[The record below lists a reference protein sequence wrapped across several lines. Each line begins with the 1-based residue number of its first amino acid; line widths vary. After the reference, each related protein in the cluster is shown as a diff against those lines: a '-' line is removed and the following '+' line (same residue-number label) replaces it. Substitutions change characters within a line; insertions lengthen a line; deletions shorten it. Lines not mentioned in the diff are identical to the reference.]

1 MSLFNISSLQYFTCV
16 RLPYLVSCSYG
27 ALYLTLFFVYCLQKQ
42 LPVRQ
47 PAPAPGYCQTSASTP
62 PWSRQIFFTY
72 APFYIVTRYNTAFLS
87 YSSCNHW
94 PFPCAISYLPAS
106 CLQILCPPISMSLKV
121 VTSEKIGGSGVMS
134 TLGTWYGGVVM
145 GVLLPFNEAAILYR
159 HFNCAPLQKQ
169 KIIVFAANNSRC
181 CEWHVAPTIIW

>member
-1 MSLFNISSLQYFTCV
+1 MIPVPQLIIHHMEMGTLHTEHSH
-16 RLPYLVSCSYG
+16 G
-27 ALYLTLFFVYCLQKQ
+27 AL
-42 LPVRQ
+42 
-47 PAPAPGYCQTSASTP
+47 QT
-62 PWSRQIFFTY
+62 
-72 APFYIVTRYNTAFLS
+72 
-87 YSSCNHW
+87 
-94 PFPCAISYLPAS
+94 
-106 CLQILCPPISMSLKV
+106 LKV

-181 CEWHVAPTIIW
+181 CE